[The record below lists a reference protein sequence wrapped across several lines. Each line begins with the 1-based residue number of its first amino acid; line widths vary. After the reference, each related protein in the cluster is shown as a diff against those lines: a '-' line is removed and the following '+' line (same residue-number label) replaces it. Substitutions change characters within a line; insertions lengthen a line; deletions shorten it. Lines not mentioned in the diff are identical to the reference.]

1 MNYDET
7 GASAVVTIIKK
18 NRLFISNIGN
28 SKYKK
33 VKIYINILI
42 L

>member
-7 GASAVVTIIKK
+7 GASAVVAIIKK

-28 SKYKK
+28 SK
-33 VKIYINILI
+33 
-42 L
+42 